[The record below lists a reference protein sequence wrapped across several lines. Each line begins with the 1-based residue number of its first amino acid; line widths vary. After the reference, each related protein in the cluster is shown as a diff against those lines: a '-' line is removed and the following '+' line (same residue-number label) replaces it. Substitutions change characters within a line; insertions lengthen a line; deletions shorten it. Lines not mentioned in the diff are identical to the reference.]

1 MSPLTGGPQY
11 GMSFMSDLPQYG
23 MAGLPFSTGPQN
35 GHSSSMDSTP
45 PTFQYQSDAGFPLL
59 PPYVP
64 RANRTQDALSTE
76 GMYQRFGDIARNADG
91 LPLMAGEV
99 TNPNNNPCKLIFTC
113 LSHPCNTTILFQ
125 STTTAHH
132 TSRQM
137 GNRTESSNSTQP
149 SDPTRTMCQGV
160 PNPCTRHRPSG
171 GHVQDAA
178 LSSATHSDPLSQI

>member
-64 RANRTQDALSTE
+64 RASRTQDALSTE
-76 GMYQRFGDIARNADG
+76 GMYRRLSDLIARNADG

-99 TNPNNNPCKLIFTC
+99 TNPNNNPCKLIFT
-113 LSHPCNTTILFQ
+113 
-125 STTTAHH
+125 
-132 TSRQM
+132 
-137 GNRTESSNSTQP
+137 
-149 SDPTRTMCQGV
+149 
-160 PNPCTRHRPSG
+160 
-171 GHVQDAA
+171 
-178 LSSATHSDPLSQI
+178 

>member
-1 MSPLTGGPQY
+1 MP
-11 GMSFMSDLPQYG
+11 FMSDLPQYG

-64 RANRTQDALSTE
+64 RASRTQDALSTE

-99 TNPNNNPCKLIFTC
+99 TNPNNNPCKLIFTRC
-113 LSHPCNTTILFQ
+113 LSHANNTTLPHHNH
-125 STTTAHH
+125 STQHITHQG
-132 TSRQM
+132 QM
-137 GNRTESSNSTQP
+137 GNRTESSNSTQAG
-149 SDPTRTMCQGV
+149 DPTRTMCQGV

-171 GHVQDAA
+171 GHVHDAA
-178 LSSATHSDPLSQI
+178 LSSHSDD